1 MPAEKRN
8 IRSDFYKQR
17 LSAAN
22 QPAAFIGGGLS
33 GPAVCRYAASAA
45 LCFFFRLPPL
55 KNQKFSGMMTENRF
69 VGGFMTIP
77 EMLGQSGIL
86 TVLGMCVVFSFLIIL
101 ICFMKIVAFLVK
113 AFGWDK
119 EEAEDTPAAA
129 PAAGTAQDTAVV
141 AAIAAAV
148 KDKT

>member
-1 MPAEKRN
+1 
-8 IRSDFYKQR
+8 
-17 LSAAN
+17 
-22 QPAAFIGGGLS
+22 
-33 GPAVCRYAASAA
+33 
-45 LCFFFRLPPL
+45 
-55 KNQKFSGMMTENRF
+55 MMTENRF

-141 AAIAAAV
+141 AAITAAV

>member
-1 MPAEKRN
+1 MNNKKNYVKIKR
-8 IRSDFYKQR
+8 DR
-17 LSAAN
+17 L
-22 QPAAFIGGGLS
+22 F
-33 GPAVCRYAASAA
+33 
-45 LCFFFRLPPL
+45 
-55 KNQKFSGMMTENRF
+55 
-69 VGGFMTIP
+69 GGFMTIP

>member
-22 QPAAFIGGGLS
+22 QPAAFIGGGTVR
-33 GPAVCRYAASAA
+33 PCRMPLRCQCGA
-45 LCFFFRLPPL
+45 LLFFRLPPL